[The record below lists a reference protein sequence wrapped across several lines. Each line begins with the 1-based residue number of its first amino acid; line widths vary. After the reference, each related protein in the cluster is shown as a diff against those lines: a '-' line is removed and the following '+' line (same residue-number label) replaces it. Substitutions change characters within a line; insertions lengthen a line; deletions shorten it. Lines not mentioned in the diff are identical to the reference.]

1 MSRESLVFILG
12 IVVFVSPFLGVTTET
27 KRIILVAVGV
37 LLIYVGYK
45 LRRAA
50 YFQSIELATG
60 ERKSEMFVENQNP
73 EISESENSQHERV

>member
-12 IVVFVSPFLGVTTET
+12 VVVFLTPFLGVTNET
-27 KRIILVAVGV
+27 KRIIAVIAGV

-50 YFQSIELATG
+50 YFRSIEHKNG
-60 ERKSEMFVENQNP
+60 ERAGDMFVENQGLETSEAP
-73 EISESENSQHERV
+73 EHESHL